1 MVNFRRTI
9 FGGNDIAI
17 DLGTANTLIYVKG
30 VGVVVDEPTLLAINK
45 KDEKVLFIGKEAKKL
60 EGRIPESIELV
71 KPLRDGV
78 ISEIEM
84 AEELVKNLLTRAIGR
99 AYSRP
104 RIVICVPNGVTSV
117 EQRSIETA
125 AHATGASEVY
135 TIEEPMAASIGSNLN
150 IFEPYGNMIIDIGGG
165 TTEIAVISMGDI
177 VIANSIRLGGEDMTE
192 ALIDWLR
199 SEHQILVDFG
209 IAESVKHAIGS
220 AYQYEKEPQVTI
232 TGRDIV
238 KGIPKQVLLEA
249 ADVRTAIEPVINSII
264 EAVRIVLSKTPPA
277 LVADIDKDGAWITG
291 GGSLLRKIDKKIAEE
306 LGIPINSS
314 DDPLSSVVLGSGL
327 CLERFEDFKSVLN
340 FSPKPSWYVS

>member
-1 MVNFRRTI
+1 
-9 FGGNDIAI
+9 
-17 DLGTANTLIYVKG
+17 
-30 VGVVVDEPTLLAINK
+30 
-45 KDEKVLFIGKEAKKL
+45 
-60 EGRIPESIELV
+60 
-71 KPLRDGV
+71 
-78 ISEIEM
+78 M
-84 AEELVKNLLTRAIGR
+84 AEQLVKNLLSKAIGK

-192 ALIDWLR
+192 ALIEWLR
-199 SEHQILVDFG
+199 TEHQILVDSG

-220 AYQYEKEPQVTI
+220 AYQYDKEPQVTV

-249 ADVRTAIEPVINSII
+249 SDVRTAIQPVINNII
-264 EAVRIVLSKTPPA
+264 EAIRIVLSKTPPA
-277 LVADIDKDGAWITG
+277 LVSDIDKDGAWITG
-291 GGSLLRKIDKKIAEE
+291 GGALLRKLDKKIAED

-340 FSPKPSWYVS
+340 FSVKPS

>member
-340 FSPKPSWYVS
+340 FSPKPS

>member
-192 ALIDWLR
+192 ALIEWLR

-264 EAVRIVLSKTPPA
+264 EAIRIVLSKTPPA

-291 GGSLLRKIDKKIAEE
+291 GGSLLRKIDKKIAED

-340 FSPKPSWYVS
+340 FSPKPS

>member
-1 MVNFRRTI
+1 MASLNLRRTL

-30 VGVVVDEPTLLAINK
+30 VGVMIDEPTLLAVNK
-45 KDEKVLFIGKEAKKL
+45 SDGSILTIGKEAKKL
-60 EGRIPESIELV
+60 IGRVPDTIELV

-78 ISEIEM
+78 ISEIDM
-84 AEELVKNLLTRAIGR
+84 AEELVKALLTKAIGK

-125 AHATGASEVY
+125 AHATGASEVF
-135 TIEEPMAASIGSNLN
+135 TIEEPMAAAIGSGLN

-177 VIANSIRLGGEDMTE
+177 VNANSVRVGGEDMTE
-192 ALIDWLR
+192 VLIDWLR
-199 SEHQILVDFG
+199 TEHQILIDSG
-209 IAESVKHAIGS
+209 IAESIKHAIGS
-220 AYQYEKEPQVTI
+220 AYQYDREPQVTV

-249 ADVRTAIEPVINSII
+249 SEVRNALSPVVNNIVEAIRFS
-264 EAVRIVLSKTPPA
+264 LSQTPPA
-277 LVADIDKDGAWITG
+277 LVSDIDKDGAWITG
-291 GGSLLRKIDKKIAEE
+291 GGSLLKQMDKKIAED
-306 LGIPINSS
+306 LGIPINTCE
-314 DDPLSSVVLGSGL
+314 DPLSSVVIGSGI
-327 CLERFEDFKSVLN
+327 CLERFKDYKSILKL
-340 FSPKPSWYVS
+340 SLKPN

>member
-30 VGVVVDEPTLLAINK
+30 VGVVVDEPTLLAISK
-45 KDEKVLFIGKEAKKL
+45 KDGKVLSIGKEAKKL

-165 TTEIAVISMGDI
+165 TSEIAVISMGDI

-192 ALIDWLR
+192 ALIEWLR
-199 SEHQILVDFG
+199 SKHQILVDFG

-249 ADVRTAIEPVINSII
+249 ADVRTAIEPIITSII

-291 GGSLLRKIDKKIAEE
+291 GGSLLRKLDKKIAED

-327 CLERFEDFKSVLN
+327 CLERFVDFKSVLN
-340 FSPKPSWYVS
+340 FSPKPS

>member
-1 MVNFRRTI
+1 MMVRFSLSRTL
-9 FGGNDIAI
+9 FGSNDIAI

-30 VGVVVDEPTLLAINK
+30 VGVVVDEPTLLAVNNK
-45 KDEKVLFIGKEAKKL
+45 DGKILSVGHEAKQL
-60 EGRIPESIELV
+60 QGRIPDSIQLV

-84 AEELVKNLLTRAIGR
+84 AEKLVKNLLSKAIGK

-192 ALIDWLR
+192 ALIEWLR
-199 SEHQILVDFG
+199 TEHQILVDSG

-220 AYQYEKEPQVTI
+220 AYQYDKEPQVTV

-249 ADVRTAIEPVINSII
+249 TDVRTAIQPVINNIV
-264 EAVRIVLSKTPPA
+264 EAIRIVLSKTPPA
-277 LVADIDKDGAWITG
+277 LVSDIDKDGAWITG
-291 GGSLLRKIDKKIAEE
+291 GGALLRKLDKKIAED

-340 FSPKPSWYVS
+340 FSVKPS

>member
-1 MVNFRRTI
+1 MMVRFNLRRTL
-9 FGGNDIAI
+9 FGSNDIAI

-30 VGVVVDEPTLLAINK
+30 VGVVVDEPTLLAVNK
-45 KDEKVLFIGKEAKKL
+45 KDGKILSVGHESKQL
-60 EGRIPESIELV
+60 QGRIPDSIQLV

-84 AEELVKNLLTRAIGR
+84 AEQLVKNLLSKAIGK

-192 ALIDWLR
+192 ALIEWLR
-199 SEHQILVDFG
+199 TEHQILVDSG

-220 AYQYEKEPQVTI
+220 AYQYDKEPQVTV

-249 ADVRTAIEPVINSII
+249 SDVRTAIQPVINNII
-264 EAVRIVLSKTPPA
+264 EAIRIVLSKTPPA
-277 LVADIDKDGAWITG
+277 LVSDIDKDGAWITG
-291 GGSLLRKIDKKIAEE
+291 GGALLRKLDKKIAED

-340 FSPKPSWYVS
+340 FSVKPS

>member
-1 MVNFRRTI
+1 MAGLNLRRTL

-30 VGVVVDEPTLLAINK
+30 VGVVIDEPTLLAVNK
-45 KDEKVLFIGKEAKKL
+45 NDKSVITIGKEAKRL
-60 EGRIPESIELV
+60 VGRVPDSIELV

-84 AEELVKNLLTRAIGR
+84 AEELVKTLLTKAIGR

-125 AHATGASEVY
+125 AHATGASEVF
-135 TIEEPMAASIGSNLN
+135 TIEEPMAAAIGSGLN

-165 TTEIAVISMGDI
+165 TTEIAVVSMGDI
-177 VIANSIRLGGEDMTE
+177 VNANSVRVGGEDMTE
-192 ALIDWLR
+192 VLIDWLR
-199 SEHQILVDFG
+199 TEHQILIDSG
-209 IAESVKHAIGS
+209 IAESIKHAIGS
-220 AYQYEKEPQVTI
+220 AYQYEREPQVTV

-249 ADVRTAIEPVINSII
+249 SDVRNALSPVVNNIVEAI
-264 EAVRIVLSKTPPA
+264 RLSLSQTPPA
-277 LVADIDKDGAWITG
+277 LVSDIDKDGAWITG
-291 GGSLLRKIDKKIAEE
+291 GGSLLKQLDKKIAED
-306 LGIPINSS
+306 LGIPVNTSE
-314 DDPLSSVVLGSGL
+314 DPLSSVVIGSGI
-327 CLERFEDFKSVLN
+327 CLERFQDYKSILKL
-340 FSPKPSWYVS
+340 SPKPN

>member
-1 MVNFRRTI
+1 MVRFNLRRTL
-9 FGGNDIAI
+9 FGSNDIAI

-30 VGVVVDEPTLLAINK
+30 VGVVVDEPTLLAVNK
-45 KDEKVLFIGKEAKKL
+45 KDGKILSVGHEAKQL
-60 EGRIPESIELV
+60 QGRIPDSIQLV

-84 AEELVKNLLTRAIGR
+84 AEQLVKNLLSKAIGK

-125 AHATGASEVY
+125 AHGTGASEVY

-192 ALIDWLR
+192 ALIEWLR
-199 SEHQILVDFG
+199 TEHQILVDSG

-220 AYQYEKEPQVTI
+220 AYQYDKEPQVTV

-249 ADVRTAIEPVINSII
+249 SDVRTAIQPVINNII
-264 EAVRIVLSKTPPA
+264 EAIRIVLSKTPPA
-277 LVADIDKDGAWITG
+277 LVSDIDKDGAWITG
-291 GGSLLRKIDKKIAEE
+291 GGALLKKLDKKIAED
-306 LGIPINSS
+306 LGIPVNSS

-340 FSPKPSWYVS
+340 FSVKPS

>member
-30 VGVVVDEPTLLAINK
+30 VGVVVDEPTLLAISK

-192 ALIDWLR
+192 ALIEWLR

-291 GGSLLRKIDKKIAEE
+291 GGSLLRKIDKKIAED

-340 FSPKPSWYVS
+340 FSPKPS

>member
-30 VGVVVDEPTLLAINK
+30 VGVVVDEPTLLAISK

-150 IFEPYGNMIIDIGGG
+150 IFEPYGNMIVDIGGG

-192 ALIDWLR
+192 ALIEWLR

-291 GGSLLRKIDKKIAEE
+291 GGSLLRKIDKKIAED

-340 FSPKPSWYVS
+340 FSPKPS

>member
-1 MVNFRRTI
+1 MAGLNLRRTL
-9 FGGNDIAI
+9 FGGNDVAI

-30 VGVVVDEPTLLAINK
+30 VGVVIDEPTLLAVNK
-45 KDEKVLFIGKEAKKL
+45 NDNSVITIGKEAKKL
-60 EGRIPESIELV
+60 VGRVPDSIELI

-84 AEELVKNLLTRAIGR
+84 AEELVKTLLTKAIGR

-125 AHATGASEVY
+125 AHATGASEVF
-135 TIEEPMAASIGSNLN
+135 TVEEPMAAAIGSGLN

-177 VIANSIRLGGEDMTE
+177 VNANSVRVGGEDMTE
-192 ALIDWLR
+192 VLIDWLR
-199 SEHQILVDFG
+199 SEHQILIDSG
-209 IAESVKHAIGS
+209 IAESIKHAIGS
-220 AYQYEKEPQVTI
+220 ACKFDREPQVTV

-249 ADVRTAIEPVINSII
+249 SDVRNALSPVVNNIVEAI
-264 EAVRIVLSKTPPA
+264 RLSLSQTPPA
-277 LVADIDKDGAWITG
+277 LVSDIDKDGAWITG
-291 GGSLLRKIDKKIAEE
+291 GGSLLKKMDKKIADD
-306 LGIPINSS
+306 LGIPINTSE
-314 DDPLSSVVLGSGL
+314 DPLSSVVIGSGI
-327 CLERFEDFKSVLN
+327 CLERFQDYKTILKS
-340 FSPKPSWYVS
+340 SPKPN

>member
-1 MVNFRRTI
+1 MASLNLRRTL

-30 VGVVVDEPTLLAINK
+30 VGVMIDEPTLLAVNK
-45 KDEKVLFIGKEAKKL
+45 SDGSILTIGKEAKKL
-60 EGRIPESIELV
+60 IGRVPDTIELV

-78 ISEIEM
+78 ISEIDM
-84 AEELVKNLLTRAIGR
+84 AEELVKALLTKAIGK

-125 AHATGASEVY
+125 AHATGASEVF
-135 TIEEPMAASIGSNLN
+135 TIEEPMAAAIGSGLN

-177 VIANSIRLGGEDMTE
+177 VNANSVRVGGEDMTE
-192 ALIDWLR
+192 VLIDWLR
-199 SEHQILVDFG
+199 TEHQILIDSG
-209 IAESVKHAIGS
+209 IAESIKHAIGS
-220 AYQYEKEPQVTI
+220 AYQYDREPQVTV

-249 ADVRTAIEPVINSII
+249 SEVRNALSPVVNNIVEAI
-264 EAVRIVLSKTPPA
+264 RLSLSQTPPA
-277 LVADIDKDGAWITG
+277 LVSDIDKDGAWITG
-291 GGSLLRKIDKKIAEE
+291 GGSLLKQMDKKIAED
-306 LGIPINSS
+306 LGIPINTSE
-314 DDPLSSVVLGSGL
+314 DPLSSVVIGSGI
-327 CLERFEDFKSVLN
+327 CLERFQDYKSILKL
-340 FSPKPSWYVS
+340 SLKPN

>member
-1 MVNFRRTI
+1 MMVRFNLRRTL
-9 FGGNDIAI
+9 FGSNDIAI

-30 VGVVVDEPTLLAINK
+30 VGVVVDEPTLLAVNK
-45 KDEKVLFIGKEAKKL
+45 KDGKILSVGHEAKQL
-60 EGRIPESIELV
+60 QGRIPDSIQLV

-84 AEELVKNLLTRAIGR
+84 AEQLVKNLLSKAIGK

-177 VIANSIRLGGEDMTE
+177 VIANSIRLGGEDITE
-192 ALIDWLR
+192 ALIEWLR
-199 SEHQILVDFG
+199 TEHQILVDSG

-220 AYQYEKEPQVTI
+220 AYQYDKEPQVTV

-249 ADVRTAIEPVINSII
+249 SDVRTAIQPVINNII
-264 EAVRIVLSKTPPA
+264 EAIRIVLSKTPPA
-277 LVADIDKDGAWITG
+277 LVSDIDKDGAWITG
-291 GGSLLRKIDKKIAEE
+291 GGALLRKLDKKIAED

-340 FSPKPSWYVS
+340 FSVKPS

>member
-1 MVNFRRTI
+1 MAGLNLRRTL

-30 VGVVVDEPTLLAINK
+30 VGVVIDEPTLLAVNK
-45 KDEKVLFIGKEAKKL
+45 NDNSVITIGKEAKKL
-60 EGRIPESIELV
+60 VGRVPDSIELI

-84 AEELVKNLLTRAIGR
+84 AEELVKTLLTKAIGR

-125 AHATGASEVY
+125 AHATGASAVF
-135 TIEEPMAASIGSNLN
+135 TVEEPMAAAIGSGLN
-150 IFEPYGNMIIDIGGG
+150 IFDPYGNMIIDIGGG

-177 VIANSIRLGGEDMTE
+177 VNANSVRVGGEDMTE
-192 ALIDWLR
+192 VLIDWLR
-199 SEHQILVDFG
+199 SEHQILIDSG
-209 IAESVKHAIGS
+209 IAESIKHAIGS
-220 AYQYEKEPQVTI
+220 AYKFDREPQVTV

-249 ADVRTAIEPVINSII
+249 SDVRNALSPVVNNIVEAI
-264 EAVRIVLSKTPPA
+264 RLSLSQTPPA
-277 LVADIDKDGAWITG
+277 LVSDIDKDGAWITG
-291 GGSLLRKIDKKIAEE
+291 GGSLLKKMDKKIAED
-306 LGIPINSS
+306 LGIPINTSE
-314 DDPLSSVVLGSGL
+314 DPLSSVVIGSGI
-327 CLERFEDFKSVLN
+327 CLERFQDYKTILKS
-340 FSPKPSWYVS
+340 SPKPN

>member
-30 VGVVVDEPTLLAINK
+30 VGVVVDEPTLLAISK
-45 KDEKVLFIGKEAKKL
+45 KDGKILSIGKEAKKL

-192 ALIDWLR
+192 ALIEWLR

-249 ADVRTAIEPVINSII
+249 ADVRTAIEPIINSII

-291 GGSLLRKIDKKIAEE
+291 GGSLLRKLDKKIAED

-340 FSPKPSWYVS
+340 FSPKPS

>member
-1 MVNFRRTI
+1 MAGLNLRRTL

-30 VGVVVDEPTLLAINK
+30 VGVVIDEPTLLAVNK
-45 KDEKVLFIGKEAKKL
+45 NDNSVITIGKEAKKL
-60 EGRIPESIELV
+60 VGRVPDSIELI

-84 AEELVKNLLTRAIGR
+84 AEELVKTLLTKAIGR

-125 AHATGASEVY
+125 AHATGASEVF
-135 TIEEPMAASIGSNLN
+135 TVEEPMAAALGSGLN

-177 VIANSIRLGGEDMTE
+177 VNANSVRVGGEDMTE
-192 ALIDWLR
+192 VLIDWLR
-199 SEHQILVDFG
+199 SEHQILIDSG
-209 IAESVKHAIGS
+209 IAESIKHAIGS
-220 AYQYEKEPQVTI
+220 ACKFDREPQVTV

-249 ADVRTAIEPVINSII
+249 SDVRNALSPVVNNIVEAI
-264 EAVRIVLSKTPPA
+264 RLSLSQTPPA
-277 LVADIDKDGAWITG
+277 LVSDIDKDGAWITG
-291 GGSLLRKIDKKIAEE
+291 GGSLLKKMDKKIAED
-306 LGIPINSS
+306 LGIPINTSE
-314 DDPLSSVVLGSGL
+314 DPLSSVVIGSGI
-327 CLERFEDFKSVLN
+327 CLERFQDYKTILKS
-340 FSPKPSWYVS
+340 SPKPN

>member
-1 MVNFRRTI
+1 MMVRFNLRRTL
-9 FGGNDIAI
+9 FGSNDLAI

-30 VGVVVDEPTLLAINK
+30 VGVVVDEPTLLAVNK
-45 KDEKVLFIGKEAKKL
+45 KDGRILSVGHEAKQL
-60 EGRIPESIELV
+60 QGRIPDSIQLV

-84 AEELVKNLLTRAIGR
+84 AEQLVKNLLSKAIGK

-125 AHATGASEVY
+125 AHATGASEIY

-192 ALIDWLR
+192 ALIEWLR
-199 SEHQILVDFG
+199 TEHQILVDSG

-220 AYQYEKEPQVTI
+220 AYQYDKEPQVTV

-249 ADVRTAIEPVINSII
+249 SDVRTAIQPVINNII
-264 EAVRIVLSKTPPA
+264 EAIRIVLSKTPPA
-277 LVADIDKDGAWITG
+277 LVSDIDKDGAWITG
-291 GGSLLRKIDKKIAEE
+291 GGALLRKLDKKIAED
-306 LGIPINSS
+306 LGIPVNSS

-327 CLERFEDFKSVLN
+327 CLERFEDFKSVLK
-340 FSPKPSWYVS
+340 FSVKPS

>member
-1 MVNFRRTI
+1 MAGLNLRRTL

-30 VGVVVDEPTLLAINK
+30 VGVVIDEPTLLAVNK
-45 KDEKVLFIGKEAKKL
+45 NDNSIITIGKEAKKL
-60 EGRIPESIELV
+60 VGRVPDSIELI

-84 AEELVKNLLTRAIGR
+84 AEELVKTLLTKAIGR

-125 AHATGASEVY
+125 AHATGASEVF
-135 TIEEPMAASIGSNLN
+135 TVEEPMAAAIGSGLN

-177 VIANSIRLGGEDMTE
+177 VNANSVRVGGEDMTE
-192 ALIDWLR
+192 VLIDWLR
-199 SEHQILVDFG
+199 SEHQILIDSG
-209 IAESVKHAIGS
+209 IAESIKHAIGS
-220 AYQYEKEPQVTI
+220 AYKFDREPQVTV

-249 ADVRTAIEPVINSII
+249 SDVRNALSPVVNNIVEAI
-264 EAVRIVLSKTPPA
+264 RLSLSQTPPA
-277 LVADIDKDGAWITG
+277 LVSDIDKDGAWITG
-291 GGSLLRKIDKKIAEE
+291 GGSLLKKMDKKIAED
-306 LGIPINSS
+306 LGIPINTSE
-314 DDPLSSVVLGSGL
+314 DPLSSVVIGSGI
-327 CLERFEDFKSVLN
+327 CLERFQDYKTILKS
-340 FSPKPSWYVS
+340 SPKPN